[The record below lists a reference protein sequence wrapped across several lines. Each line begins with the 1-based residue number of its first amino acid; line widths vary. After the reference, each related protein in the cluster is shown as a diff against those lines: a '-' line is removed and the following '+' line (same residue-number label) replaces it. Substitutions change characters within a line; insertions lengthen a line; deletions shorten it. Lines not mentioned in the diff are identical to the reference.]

1 MFSGGGYDEKV
12 DVWSIGI
19 TIYKLICGKTP
30 FESIYLSDTINRIKD
45 ETLSLQD
52 KVWQKFDPNL
62 KNLVKRMLKKD
73 RF

>member
-45 ETLSLQD
+45 ETLSL
-52 KVWQKFDPNL
+52 
-62 KNLVKRMLKKD
+62 
-73 RF
+73 